1 MLMHS
6 SYGFTQP
13 SSCLIDVFLQL
24 FDLSFIEEDMKNA
37 FLSELKE
44 RIRDEL
50 IDEIIDADNGGEGG
64 DLGGRPQHKMLPPSM
79 MNGFSGVNDLG
90 SRY

>member
-1 MLMHS
+1 
-6 SYGFTQP
+6 
-13 SSCLIDVFLQL
+13 
-24 FDLSFIEEDMKNA
+24 MKNA

-50 IDEIIDADNGGEGG
+50 IDEIIDADNGGRLEQEG

-79 MNGFSGVNDLG
+79 MNGFSGVNDIGNL
-90 SRY
+90 Y

>member
-1 MLMHS
+1 
-6 SYGFTQP
+6 
-13 SSCLIDVFLQL
+13 
-24 FDLSFIEEDMKNA
+24 MKNA

-50 IDEIIDADNGGEGG
+50 IDEIIGADNGGEGEDG

-79 MNGFSGVNDLG
+79 MNGFSGVNDIG
-90 SRY
+90 NRY

>member
-1 MLMHS
+1 
-6 SYGFTQP
+6 
-13 SSCLIDVFLQL
+13 
-24 FDLSFIEEDMKNA
+24 MKNA

-50 IDEIIDADNGGEGG
+50 IDEIIEADNGGEGEGG

-79 MNGFSGVNDLG
+79 MNGFSGVNDIG
-90 SRY
+90 NRY

>member
-1 MLMHS
+1 M
-6 SYGFTQP
+6 G
-13 SSCLIDVFLQL
+13 VFLQL
-24 FDLSFIEEDMKNA
+24 FDLSFFEEDMKNA

-50 IDEIIDADNGGEGG
+50 IDEIIGADNGGEGEDG

-79 MNGFSGVNDLG
+79 MNGFSGVNDIG
-90 SRY
+90 NRY